1 MGKSILSFLIFF
13 KIKKNSNKE
22 INILLGYRQTIF
34 GFTKVTAHTIEWLFI
49 NVKIN
54 AKIIVT
60 VVFLSILVI

>member
-34 GFTKVTAHTIEWLFI
+34 GFTKVIAHTI
-49 NVKIN
+49 
-54 AKIIVT
+54 
-60 VVFLSILVI
+60 